1 MAKDKNLTDPFKAFN
16 VLKGGFGA
24 DESANNDI
32 PSDISTDDNI
42 LEEPDQIQDEERLAA
57 GDAALAKVI
66 EKTTKKEKPVVEE
79 EEEKVETPIDSE
91 EESEDN
97 EPSKSNGIRE
107 FAKSL
112 YEKNI
117 LDFDDSDEDFV
128 DEEEGLENLVNKTVE
143 NRISK
148 WSESLD
154 PDFVKLLEFTQNGGN
169 PRDFLNIYY
178 GEHSWSNFSL
188 ENENNQRAAVAESLR
203 LAGESNEDIEDI
215 ITEWSDNGTLEKRAK
230 SALNKLQKFE
240 DAQKEEILRIQQ
252 AQKIEQQKAQKAYW
266 DTFKDELMK
275 KEDIKGFKLT
285 PKVKEN
291 LWNFMTAVDRKT
303 GKTAYQQA
311 VDSDR
316 EASILFALQAMNK
329 FDVSKLE
336 KQVETKVAS
345 KYHNLLKNY
354 TKSSKDKISSGRT
367 DESYDANPF
376 QGFKNLK

>member
-1 MAKDKNLTDPFKAFN
+1 MEKNKSKLTDPFKAFN
-16 VLKGGFGA
+16 VLKGGFGDN
-24 DESANNDI
+24 DE
-32 PSDISTDDNI
+32 STDDSTSDITTGDNV
-42 LEEPDQIQDEERLAA
+42 LEEPDEIQDQERLAA

-66 EKTTKKEKPVVEE
+66 EKTTKKVKPEVEE
-79 EEEKVETPIDSE
+79 EEEEVIEDDNSSDDSN
-91 EESEDN
+91 N
-97 EPSKSNGIRE
+97 EPTKSNGIRE

-117 LDFDDSDEDFV
+117 LDYDDSDEDFT

-143 NRISK
+143 NRINK

-178 GEHSWSNFSL
+178 GEHSWSKFSL
-188 ENENNQRAAVAESLR
+188 DNENNQRAAVAESLR
-203 LAGESNEDIEDI
+203 LAGESEDDINDI
-215 ITEWSDNGTLEKRAK
+215 ITEWSDNGSLEKRAK

-240 DAQKEEILRIQQ
+240 DAQKEEILKIQE
-252 AQKIEQQKAQKAYW
+252 AQRIEQQKAQKLYW

-275 KEDIKGFKLT
+275 KEDVKGFKLT

-291 LWNFMTAVDRKT
+291 LWNFMTAIDRKT

-329 FDVSKLE
+329 FDVAKLE

-354 TKSSKDKISSGRT
+354 SKSSKEKISSGRT
-367 DESYDANPF
+367 EENFDSNPF